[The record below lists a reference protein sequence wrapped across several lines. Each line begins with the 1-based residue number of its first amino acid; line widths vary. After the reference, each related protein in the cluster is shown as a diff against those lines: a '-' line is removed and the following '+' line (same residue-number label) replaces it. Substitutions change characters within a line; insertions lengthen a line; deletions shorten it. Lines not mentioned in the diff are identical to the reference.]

1 MKKYVKYIIVIV
13 IILVIA
19 LAAITANI
27 NKTSSSEEN
36 ENFKIVTSFYP
47 IYIMALNITDGAENI
62 ELVNMTETNVG
73 CIHDYTLTTSDM
85 KNVENA
91 NVFIENGLGLE
102 DFIQKITSSNED
114 LKIIDSSEGITN
126 LIYEEDEINPHIW
139 TSISN
144 YISQVENITEGLIS
158 ANPENASIYEENSKA
173 YIEKLENLKLRYET
187 ELNLEGKVALSLN
200 ESFAYLGEEIGLD
213 LTVIETSHEESTLS
227 AETLKD
233 IINNLNEN
241 DGKIIIVDIEDD
253 TKNAETIATEIGAE
267 IYVLNSALTGDL
279 EKDAYINV
287 MESNLEILKEM

>member
-102 DFIQKITSSNED
+102 DFIQKITSSNEA

-144 YISQVENITEGLIS
+144 YILQVENITEGLIS

-253 TKNAETIATEIGAE
+253 TKNAETIATETGAE

>member
-91 NVFIENGLGLE
+91 NVFIENGLSLE

-144 YISQVENITEGLIS
+144 YILQVENITEGLIS

-279 EKDAYINV
+279 EKDAYINI

>member
-91 NVFIENGLGLE
+91 NVFIENGLSLE

-144 YISQVENITEGLIS
+144 YILQVENITEGLIS

-253 TKNAETIATEIGAE
+253 TKNAETIATETGAE

-279 EKDAYINV
+279 EKDAYINI